1 MGVQARLVLYAAD
14 SAHARAA
21 AVAAF
26 DRIAEL
32 DGIMSD
38 YRGDSEL
45 MRLCARAGEGPV
57 PVSRDLFE
65 VLSLAHHLS
74 ELSDGA
80 FDVTIG
86 PLVRL
91 WREARRSGRLPD
103 PQQLEDARAR
113 VGRHLMILDA
123 ADRTVELLA
132 RGMLL
137 DLGGIAKGYAA
148 DAAVDV
154 MRQRGVRSALVEFG
168 GDVVASG
175 PPPGTKGWPVS
186 APLAQAE
193 EASWTI
199 ADEAVSTSG
208 DTQQFVEI
216 DGVRYSHVVD
226 PRTGIGLTSRAAATV
241 IAPHGAL
248 SDALATT
255 LSVMAPDAGRELV
268 EKHYPDVVAYVRV
281 VGENRQGSVIRGQ

>member
-14 SAHARAA
+14 STRARDA

-45 MRLCARAGEGPV
+45 MRLCERASTGPV
-57 PVSRDLFE
+57 PVSRDLFA
-65 VLSLAHHLS
+65 VLSLAQRLS
-74 ELSDGA
+74 EQSDGA

-103 PQQLEDARAR
+103 PSRLEEARTR
-113 VGRHLMILDA
+113 VGRHLMILDLT
-123 ADRTVELLA
+123 DRTVELLEP
-132 RGMLL
+132 GMLL

-148 DAAVDV
+148 DAAVDA
-154 MRQRGVRSALVEFG
+154 MRRHGIRSALVEFG
-168 GDVVASG
+168 GDVVAAG
-175 PPPGTKGWPVS
+175 RPPGTDGWPVS
-186 APLAQAE
+186 APLAPADS
-193 EASWTI
+193 AAWTI
-199 ADEAVSTSG
+199 VNEAISTSG

-216 DGVRYSHVVD
+216 AGVRYSHVVD
-226 PRTGIGLTSRAAATV
+226 PRSGVGLTSRAAATV
-241 IAPHGAL
+241 IAPNGAL

-255 LSVMAPDAGRELV
+255 LSIMDSDAGRELLRR
-268 EKHYPDVVAYVRV
+268 HYPEVIAFVRELS
-281 VGENRQGSVIRGQ
+281 GD